1 VIVAGRTLTAKLIE
15 SHADGADAD
24 LLALTV
30 DQALIEDATG
40 TMAALQFEPLGA
52 ERCQVPL
59 AVCYVDHNVLQI
71 DERNQE
77 DHRYLQAFCRRHGI
91 HYSRPGNG
99 ISHYVHLERFGRPG
113 QLMIGADS
121 HTSTAG
127 ALAMLAVGVG
137 GLEVA
142 VAMAG
147 HPFELPRPRV
157 VGVELRGRLAPGT
170 QAKDVILE
178 LLRRHGVRGGV
189 GAIFEF
195 RGEGVSTLSVTE
207 RATIANMV
215 VETGATT
222 AVFPADERTRQWLEL
237 QRRGDHFAALEA
249 DPGARYDD
257 DESIDLGA
265 LEPLVARPSSPGD
278 VVAIEGVAGTEISQ
292 VCVGS
297 SVNSSYEDLAV
308 VAAAL
313 REDTVHPDVD
323 LTVTPGSRQIL
334 DTIVQSGVY
343 ADLVQG
349 GARMLE
355 PICGPC
361 IGVGQAPAS
370 GVGSLRT
377 FNRNFPGRSGAKDD
391 RVYLCS
397 PATAAAS
404 AVEGRITDPRARTRA
419 PAPRPAPERLRID
432 DRHVLAP
439 APPGEAANVAVPRAR
454 TLAPPPDAPPPE
466 DLIEGPVLI
475 VVGDDISTGDM
486 APDGAIGMALW
497 GNIPACARF
506 MFRRLDRDFH
516 DRALQAGGGF
526 VVGGDNYGQGSSRE
540 QAALSAVHLGVRA
553 VVARSFARIH
563 RRNLALQGVV
573 PLRFVAG
580 EDHARAHEGQR
591 WRIEGVRS
599 ALGDGGDTVTAQVDG
614 QHMELELEVLAGER
628 EALLAGGLRELIRS
642 TSQGKEQT

>member
-1 VIVAGRTLTAKLIE
+1 MAPRTLTAKLLE
-15 SHADGADAD
+15 SHAAGGDAD
-24 LLALTV
+24 LLALSV
-30 DQALIEDATG
+30 DQVLIEDATG
-40 TMAALQFEPLGA
+40 TMAALQFEPLGV

-77 DHRYLQAFCRRHGI
+77 DHRFLQAFCRRHGI

-99 ISHYVHLERFGRPG
+99 ISHYLHLERYGRPG

-127 ALAMLAVGVG
+127 ALGMLAVGVG

-157 VGVELRGRLAPGT
+157 AGVELRGRLAPGT
-170 QAKDVILE
+170 QAKDVVLE
-178 LLRRHGVRGGV
+178 LLRRHGVRGAV
-189 GAIFEF
+189 GAVFEF
-195 RGEGVSTLSVTE
+195 HGDGVDALSVPE
-207 RATIANMV
+207 RATICNMV
-215 VETGATT
+215 VEAGATT
-222 AVFPADERTRQWLEL
+222 GVFGSDECTRRWLAL
-237 QRRGDHFAALEA
+237 QQREAEFAALSA
-249 DPGARYDD
+249 DPGAAYD
-257 DESIDLGA
+257 EAERIDLDA

-278 VVAIEGVAGTEISQ
+278 VVPIGEVEGTQISQ

-297 SVNSSYEDLAV
+297 SVNSSYDDLAI

-313 REDTVHPDVD
+313 RDTTVHPDID

-334 DTIVQSGVY
+334 DTIVRSGVY
-343 ADLVQG
+343 ADLVQA

-355 PICGPC
+355 PACGPC
-361 IGVGQAPAS
+361 IGVGQAPAT
-370 GVGSLRT
+370 GHGSLRT

-404 AVEGRITDPRARTRA
+404 AVAGRIADPRARA
-419 PAPRPAPERLRID
+419 PGAIRPMPERLWID
-432 DRHVLAP
+432 GRNVLAP
-439 APPGEAANVAVPRAR
+439 APAEEAEAVEVPRAR
-454 TLAPPPDAPPPE
+454 TLAPPPQAPAPG
-466 DLIEGPVLI
+466 DVLEGPVLI

-497 GNIPACARF
+497 GDIPACARF
-506 MFRRLDRDFH
+506 MFRRLDRGFH
-516 DRALQAGGGF
+516 DRALEAGGGF
-526 VVGGDNYGQGSSRE
+526 VVGGENYGQGSSRE
-540 QAALSAVHLGVRA
+540 QAALAAVHLGVRA

-573 PLRFVAG
+573 PLRFRAE
-580 EDHARAHEGQR
+580 EDHAAAAEGQR
-591 WRIEGVRS
+591 WRIGGVRS
-599 ALGDGGDTVTAQVDG
+599 ALVAGEPTVEARADGRAF
-614 QHMELELEVLAGER
+614 ELELEVLAGER
-628 EALLAGGLRELIRS
+628 EALLAGGLRALIRS
-642 TSQGKEQT
+642 ALQPKEET

>member
-1 VIVAGRTLTAKLIE
+1 MAPRTLTAKLLE
-15 SHADGADAD
+15 SHAAGADAD
-24 LLALTV
+24 LLALSV
-30 DQALIEDATG
+30 DQVLIEDATG
-40 TMAALQFEPLGA
+40 TMAALQFEPLGV
-52 ERCQVPL
+52 ERCQVAL

-77 DHRYLQAFCRRHGI
+77 DHHFLQAFCRRHGI

-99 ISHYVHLERFGRPG
+99 ISHYVHLERYGRPG
-113 QLMIGADS
+113 AVMIGADS

-127 ALAMLAVGVG
+127 ALGMLAVGVG

-147 HPFELPRPRV
+147 HPFQLPRPRV

-170 QAKDVILE
+170 QAKDVVLE
-178 LLRRHGVRGGV
+178 LLRRRGVRGAV

-195 RGEGVSTLSVTE
+195 HGDGAAALSVPE
-207 RATIANMV
+207 RATICNMV

-222 AVFPADERTRQWLEL
+222 AVFASDEGTRRWLAL
-237 QRRGDHFAALEA
+237 QEREDEFTPLAA
-249 DPGARYDD
+249 DPGAAYDE
-257 DESIDLGA
+257 DERIDLGV

-278 VVAIEGVAGTEISQ
+278 VVAVGEVEGTEISQ

-297 SVNSSYEDLAV
+297 SVNSSYDDLAI

-313 REDTVHPDVD
+313 RTATVHPDID

-334 DTIVQSGVY
+334 DTIVRSGVY
-343 ADLVQG
+343 ADLVQA

-355 PICGPC
+355 PACGPC
-361 IGVGQAPAS
+361 IGVGQAPAT
-370 GVGSLRT
+370 GHGSLRT
-377 FNRNFPGRSGAKDD
+377 FNRNFPGRSGAQDD

-404 AVEGRITDPRARTRA
+404 AVAGRIADPRRS
-419 PAPRPAPERLRID
+419 PASAIRPMPERLWID
-432 DRHVLAP
+432 GRNVLAP
-439 APPGEAANVAVPRAR
+439 APPGEAADVEVPRAR
-454 TLAPPPDAPPPE
+454 TLAPPPQAPAPE
-466 DLIEGPVLI
+466 DVLEGPVLI

-506 MFRRLDRDFH
+506 MFRRLDAGFH
-516 DRALQAGGGF
+516 DRALEADGGF
-526 VVGGDNYGQGSSRE
+526 VVGGENYGQGSSRE

-573 PLRFVAG
+573 PLRFRSAD
-580 EDHARAHEGQR
+580 DHAAAEEGAR
-591 WRIEGVRS
+591 WRIEGVRT
-599 ALGDGGDTVTAQVDG
+599 ALAEGGATVAAQAGGHDF
-614 QHMELELEVLAGER
+614 ELELDVLVGER

-642 TSQGKEQT
+642 ASHPEQEP